1 MRITPHFDTA
11 EFRQRAWSKGPA
23 VEYPKEW
30 LKERLTPL
38 CLALEVLREELDGK
52 AMHILSGYRSEAFNK
67 AISGAKLSQHV
78 QGRAADV
85 TVAGV
90 PATRVWAVLQSL
102 VGQGVIPQV
111 RGIGLYTKQNFVH
124 IDVRPTVQLATW
136 GGDFSP
142 SEA

>member
-1 MRITPHFDTA
+1 
-11 EFRQRAWSKGPA
+11 
-23 VEYPKEW
+23 
-30 LKERLTPL
+30 
-38 CLALEVLREELDGK
+38 
-52 AMHILSGYRSEAFNK
+52 MHILSGYRSEAFNK